1 MGDERGRVGMSGNA
15 LWQYRWSD
23 DFALGDAVV
32 DAQHRAF
39 FEEAAALRSALA
51 SDEPKDEIVAYC
63 AIFIANLRAHFA
75 DEERLMDRIGFP
87 ALSIH
92 RQEHERLLERTE
104 EVVAEIHAADC
115 LIDCL
120 LGVHS
125 LMEALVEHVTNQD
138 MRIKTFMPRQCA

>member
-1 MGDERGRVGMSGNA
+1 MSGNA

-23 DFALGDAVV
+23 GFALGDSIV

-39 FEEAAALRSALA
+39 FEEAASLRAALE
-51 SDEPKDEIVAYC
+51 SDEPKDGIVAYC
-63 AIFIANLRAHFA
+63 ATFIANLRAHFA
-75 DEERLMDRIGFP
+75 DEEQLMARIGFP
-87 ALSIH
+87 ALAVH
-92 RQEHERLLERTE
+92 RQEHERLLVRTE

-120 LGVHS
+120 LGTRS

-138 MRIKTFMPRQCA
+138 MGIKSFMMREKA